1 MPEVYAAPQDYAFPR
16 NFKGYGEKGLEGL
29 KWPNNAK
36 IAVSF
41 VINYEEV
48 GDYQFLL
55 PQNEYATNNISD
67 RVVSAQYCLAMAVR
81 RPLSA
86 STLQSPTSTSA
97 ATAASPSSNTALA
110 AAGGVSSRC
119 STTTR

>member
-1 MPEVYAAPQDYAFPR
+1 MPEVYAAHPEYAFPR

-48 GDYQFLL
+48 RLTINPRLL
-55 PQNEYATNNISD
+55 LTDLI
-67 RVVSAQYCLAMAVR
+67 RVVNAR
-81 RPLSA
+81 F
-86 STLQSPTSTSA
+86 
-97 ATAASPSSNTALA
+97 
-110 AAGGVSSRC
+110 
-119 STTTR
+119 